1 MVSAQPSSVCPEA
14 VDVVITFRS
23 RDSPIYV
30 LVDAVNH
37 WEPQLMNA
45 DANGE
50 AYEHVITV
58 PRSTT
63 SILYKFRVGE
73 STWVHDEG
81 VHTEPDNFGGWNN
94 RFEIPELPEPHA
106 TTTTAPSEFS
116 EDTELESTLG
126 VESIADTVSEYDE
139 PVEFIDVRDV
149 EDPEFPP
156 SASTDTPSSESSLR
170 QWLGY
175 GVRSK
180 Y

>member
-1 MVSAQPSSVCPEA
+1 MVSVQPSSVSPEA

-45 DANGE
+45 SNGE

-73 STWVHDEG
+73 SKWVHDEG

-94 RFEIPELPEPHA
+94 RFEIPELPEQHA
-106 TTTTAPSEFS
+106 TAPSDFS
-116 EDTELESTLG
+116 DDTELESTLG

-139 PVEFIDVRDV
+139 PVEFVDVRDV
-149 EDPEFPP
+149 EDPEFP
-156 SASTDTPSSESSLR
+156 SASTDTPSSEESSLQR
-170 QWLGY
+170 WLGY